1 MEDASFLRAVFFPSL
16 PLDCKYILV
25 KKLPVPVPFF
35 LYIWY
40 HSHYLT
46 LCFPQRYLIA
56 GFFLCFSPKQKPLC
70 KKDAEEAKPAEMKK
84 EEEKPNDVEAG
95 GAAGDEGGVK
105 AQVY

>member
-1 MEDASFLRAVFFPSL
+1 MPVFYGQSLFHHCLWIVSLALAKKAASSSPFLSR
-16 PLDCKYILV
+16 
-25 KKLPVPVPFF
+25 
-35 LYIWY
+35 WY
-40 HSHYLT
+40 HSHYLIY
-46 LCFPQRYLIA
+46 FSQRYLIA

-70 KKDAEEAKPAEMKK
+70 KKDAEEAKPAEEVKK

>member
-1 MEDASFLRAVFFPSL
+1 MPVFYGQSFFHHCVWIVSIALAKKAASPSPFLSR
-16 PLDCKYILV
+16 
-25 KKLPVPVPFF
+25 
-35 LYIWY
+35 WY
-40 HSHYLT
+40 HSHNLT
-46 LCFPQRYLIA
+46 LYFPQRYLIA

-70 KKDAEEAKPAEMKK
+70 KKDAEEAKPAEEVKK